1 MICRERLEGEGRGRD
16 RLGREHRVG
25 SDFPGLE
32 AAHRWEDQGP
42 LLSCPCVGPDATHLV
57 HVVRLERLRAFRSS
71 RLAAQPTG
79 AGPPWNRFALFVG
92 CQSARILAWTD
103 ASIGLDT
110 GRLLLS
116 LSASTACSVVKR
128 KSGHRRAR
136 FRACCPQV
144 PWLAWT
150 VELDS
155 VNNVCVG
162 EAIGQGALIPC
173 DGGSEAPRSPA
184 RRRRH
189 ARPVRYSLSN
199 YLPEPADR
207 CSTTRTAIPESI
219 PD

>member
-1 MICRERLEGEGRGRD
+1 MRWARRHPPCTRGTTRAPT
-16 RLGREHRVG
+16 RASILTV
-25 SDFPGLE
+25 SCT
-32 AAHRWEDQGP
+32 AHRCRPALESIRTLRWLP
-42 LLSCPCVGPDATHLV
+42 VSAHLG
-57 HVVRLERLRAFRSS
+57 LDG
-71 RLAAQPTG
+71 AA
-79 AGPPWNRFALFVG
+79 
-92 CQSARILAWTD
+92 
-103 ASIGLDT
+103 IGLDP

>member
-1 MICRERLEGEGRGRD
+1 MVCRERREGEGRGRD

-32 AAHRWEDQGP
+32 AAHRGEDHGP
-42 LLSCPCVGPDATHLV
+42 LLSCLCVGPVGAQLGLSGCCD
-57 HVVRLERLRAFRSS
+57 RL
-71 RLAAQPTG
+71 
-79 AGPPWNRFALFVG
+79 GPSP
-92 CQSARILAWTD
+92 
-103 ASIGLDT
+103 
-110 GRLLLS
+110 LLLFP
-116 LSASTACSVVKR
+116 SASKACSVVKR

-155 VNNVCVG
+155 VNKVCVG

-173 DGGSEAPRSPA
+173 DGGAEAPRSPA
-184 RRRRH
+184 RWRRH
-189 ARPVRYSLSN
+189 TRPVRYSLSN